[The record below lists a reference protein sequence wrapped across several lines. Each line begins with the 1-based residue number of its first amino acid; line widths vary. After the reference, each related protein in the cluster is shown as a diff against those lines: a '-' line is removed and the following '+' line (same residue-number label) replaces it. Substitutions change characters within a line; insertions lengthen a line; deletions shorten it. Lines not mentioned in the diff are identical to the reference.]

1 MKFAVATL
9 FAIAAADEKKV
20 PPRHPLQRMKRLNQ
34 FAHEWIEDNL
44 NTRQASHWGPKFDR
58 NTDRFKR
65 RFEICEFY
73 DSDLLP
79 HGGPAGSDRKRRDD
93 DDELFE
99 RYDRDDPVK
108 GIRQITRGYQK
119 WAERYVAGCKLQPA
133 RQVKRANEWFG
144 KLVEAYRV
152 THVPSE

>member
-1 MKFAVATL
+1 MKLSVAAL
-9 FAIAAADEKKV
+9 FAIVAADEKKV
-20 PPRHPLQRMKRLNQ
+20 PPRHPLQRLKRLNV
-34 FAHEWIEDNL
+34 FANEWITANL
-44 NTRQASHWGPKFDR
+44 SGKQANNWGPKFDR
-58 NTDRFKR
+58 NTARFER
-65 RFEICEFY
+65 RFEICQFY
-73 DSDLLP
+73 DATLLP
-79 HGGPAGSDRKRRDD
+79 HGGPAESDRKRRDD

-99 RYDRDDPVK
+99 RYDKTDPIK

-152 THVPSE
+152 TNVPSQ